1 MSSKKKDSQTKS
13 SAQVGEADQ
22 SAQEEP
28 ISKVSINK
36 YDPFQLKSSI
46 DDELAYVRENLF
58 YLFIIV
64 DRR

>member
-1 MSSKKKDSQTKS
+1 
-13 SAQVGEADQ
+13 VGEADQ

-58 YLFIIV
+58 YLFILV